1 MFRIF
6 LNPRMLLVQRPNLS
20 TL

>member
-6 LNPRMLLVQRPNLS
+6 LNFRY
-20 TL
+20 